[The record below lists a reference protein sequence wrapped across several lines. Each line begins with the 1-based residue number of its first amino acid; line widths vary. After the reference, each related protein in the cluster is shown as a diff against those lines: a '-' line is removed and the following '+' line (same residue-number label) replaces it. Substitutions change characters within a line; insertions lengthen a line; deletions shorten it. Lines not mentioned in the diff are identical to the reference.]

1 MKMSMWL
8 RREIRLACAYVVV
21 LWAVL
26 SDEQMEA
33 EGGWGSGRLKSPLT
47 RDQGGSGWR
56 GEREAQRGVRG
67 VDAG

>member
-33 EGGWGSGRLKSPLT
+33 EGGCVGVA
-47 RDQGGSGWR
+47 GG
-56 GEREAQRGVRG
+56 
-67 VDAG
+67 

>member
-8 RREIRLACAYVVV
+8 RREIRLACACGCVVGS
-21 LWAVL
+21 L

-33 EGGWGSGRLKSPLT
+33 EGGWGSGRLKSPMT
-47 RDQGGSGWR
+47 RNNRDN
-56 GEREAQRGVRG
+56 EREVRG